1 MKALSQISRIYILLK
16 TKKSQAFSKV
26 IRGGVYM
33 YLNSRKYIPSIST
46 ALIGLAIFILV
57 PFQIDLSMVNGNNV
71 SGVDARTLPYF
82 LSSLI
87 VLLSVVEIINI
98 KRKER
103 VEEYKKMSKTQYM
116 NIFRVCLTF
125 IAIVLWIV
133 LVPYLGFIIAMIIL
147 LVSVMLLMGNRAGCK
162 LSLCRYSRV
171 FYLTMCLQ
179 HFLVE
184 RYQPESFSNQRR

>member
-1 MKALSQISRIYILLK
+1 
-16 TKKSQAFSKV
+16 
-26 IRGGVYM
+26 M

-147 LVSVMLLMGNRAGCK
+147 LVSVMLLMGNRSW
-162 LSLCRYSRV
+162 LQIILVPLLTSFLLNYV
-171 FYLTMCLQ
+171 FTT
-179 HFLVE
+179 FLG
-184 RYQPESFSNQRR
+184 RTLPTGIFF